1 MIILSGR
8 QFSSEPTVFYS
19 TKETYADFKNQ
30 VRNTYYF
37 LPASFHLFSNHNL
50 GYVRFVSSDSH
61 YFINEAL
68 YNANG
73 WCHKDPES
81 PKSH

>member
-8 QFSSEPTVFYS
+8 QFSSEPTLFYS
-19 TKETYADFKNQ
+19 TKETYADFKSQ

-37 LPASFHLFSNHNL
+37 LAASFISFQTTILVMLGLFP
-50 GYVRFVSSDSH
+50 SDSH

-81 PKSH
+81 PKNH